1 MVNANFKN
9 TNKNNIDEFFKSV
22 MVLLQD
28 GKKYDLKLS
37 LTVKGEKRDA

>member
-1 MVNANFKN
+1 MINADFRN
-9 TNKNNIDEFFKSV
+9 TNKKDVDEFFKSV